1 MLIFNSHSILSNSIA
16 LVCGKLNSPYFEG
29 RSCKWKTDFDY
40 SHVLFSYIYF
50 FSQKALQK
58 LQRKLHFEG
67 KSSSLFSL
75 VISSLIGILRKSKT
89 VTFIQCFGLKWGF
102 FLFTFEWYWKDSF
115 GDLHLMKSD
124 EMEYIHPKTSTAL
137 LSLTRK
143 LFSSIHFV
151 TIIGIN

>member
-50 FSQKALQK
+50 FSSKGIAEITTK
-58 LQRKLHFEG
+58 VTFWGKIFVPFFFSHFKPYRHFEEIEN
-67 KSSSLFSL
+67 SNFYSMFWLEMRIFSL
-75 VISSLIGILRKSKT
+75 YIWVILKR
-89 VTFIQCFGLKWGF
+89 FIWR
-102 FLFTFEWYWKDSF
+102 SP
-115 GDLHLMKSD
+115 SD
-124 EMEYIHPKTSTAL
+124 EMEYIHPETSTAL